1 LSIQDA
7 QIAAQQGELMR
18 KAQEMDEMKQ
28 TMIDA
33 MHKLNT
39 ETSRVLQL
47 ETSLNKAT
55 LDLQNSSLNVQNTSA
70 ALASTEERL
79 RLKDLEA
86 KELENALVS
95 LSQGSEGQQS
105 QLGKMEQAKS
115 KLEARVKELES
126 TLKATVIPQNTP
138 TTPARCRSSSLS
150 DLRITTLENEL
161 TELRDALV
169 SRSTEVQTIQARL
182 EVAQRD
188 ALKANNDQ
196 MASEARLKT
205 RMVEME
211 NLLAE
216 REEELRYLREQGGA
230 GGLEREEELIKR
242 IDEDD
247 AKIEALERLIGDAYD
262 LPLLREKLAKCEEK
276 LRSEISRV
284 SQLES
289 RNTELVQEN
298 EKALNDLEEGRCRIT
313 GLETQSRLS
322 ADIQNLRSKPAVTPD
337 LNPEAVANMER
348 LLGAVDRLRGERNG
362 LRRDMHFLETES
374 KFTIAALEAKITSL
388 SSIPAS
394 RAFPEFDHNIPSI
407 CITPSEEEKTS
418 RDGMISAEGQ
428 WKEIKR
434 LRGLVLVCSLVIC
447 HLETDRTKLEV
458 QRNSACSAYEE
469 KSNGLALT
477 EIRLHETEDRLT
489 TTIQLLEETTT
500 QRNDTMSRLSAL
512 DMEWRTKLDDANT
525 EQQESRNE
533 VDHLNASMVRIS
545 KMLEAVTSE
554 RDSLS
559 VQVTNL
565 DSEIASARQELTE
578 AESRYT
584 QLQFHQLSDMPS
596 TQATKTLR
604 SQIEELEGRVMRRT
618 EQIGIHQHDIRRLET
633 NLRLHE
639 ERLAEMT
646 TEMEMIVAQKDAMV
660 EDCAD
665 ARDQR
670 DEAILKIERLEE
682 DVERL
687 ENLLED
693 RNQEQEAII
702 EVMFLNSARTKEKM
716 TDAKRT
722 AESLAS
728 SQAELTRSLMSTE
741 DLVQMKID
749 LSGQVRELEDQLGS
763 RVTEV
768 STLTSQ
774 LENLQQESSSTIK
787 QRADTI
793 ALLESQLESAR
804 SSLSLKETEHRVALE
819 DLQQQISQ
827 KDRDLALNDLEG
839 DLVQLKMKHVEEL
852 GQLQSRLV
860 EVTAAFDELQ
870 ARHHSSQ
877 VTHEQSLADSAESK
891 TQVEKQLREAIGEL
905 TLLKEIRESLEAA
918 SQKHLDQAR
927 QLEDRVAA
935 ANLELT
941 LGREKLN
948 KADESV
954 QRNIDELAKVRQEH
968 EKVLAEA
975 RDTLAETQTRLE
987 EESTAAN
994 QSREQ
999 ASALQRKL
1007 EEEVHGRLQ
1016 DRSFYEE
1023 ALQSAKV
1030 CQEQA
1035 ELRVDEL
1042 GQNVSALETQ
1052 IRKAVAQIQTLQE
1065 EKKTAE
1071 REMTTLEAKNQRSLS
1086 LNRHLESQIRESE
1099 LTIANLGIELEN
1111 VNNHL
1116 AKVEKACSAAEVNLS
1131 LQNTQHKREVSQLHH
1146 ELEALKGRPDLGS
1159 VVAELEERINEMEDL
1174 LRRKCEEIEENDDV
1188 KLGLMKEN
1196 KSLKTKVE
1204 SLSRKVSNL
1213 QTKLVAAKATLPAPT
1228 IEQRIPSTPSPASAS
1243 TSSLSP
1249 STSAPTFAST
1259 SRPLVSVPSA
1269 LTRPKTPERR
1279 NVLGPVLRA
1288 MSPKKDKPKTEPA
1301 PAAQSKKRRAPDDFE
1316 GYEIPPQ
1323 AFTVESLPGDG
1334 EKGSE
1339 HATPKIRRVLSNIQT
1354 GFTPARHQNRP
1365 TIPMPSPKRSNP
1377 VFIKSPPSLPD
1388 FSNSASLPSVGQP
1401 ADGKKRS
1408 WLGKIRGAS
1417 SATIQRDF
1425 P

>member
-1 LSIQDA
+1 
-7 QIAAQQGELMR
+7 MR

-182 EVAQRD
+182 AVAQRD

-247 AKIEALERLIGDAYD
+247 AKIEALERLIGDTHD

-284 SQLES
+284 SQLEG

-313 GLETQSRLS
+313 ELDTQSRLS
-322 ADIQNLRSKPAVTPD
+322 SDIQNLRSKPVVTPD

-388 SSIPAS
+388 SFIPAS
-394 RAFPEFDHNIPSI
+394 PEG
-407 CITPSEEEKTS
+407 
-418 RDGMISAEGQ
+418 R

-434 LRGLVLVCSLVIC
+434 LRSLVLVCSLVVC
-447 HLETDRTKLEV
+447 HLETDRTQLEV
-458 QRNSACSAYEE
+458 ERNSACSAYEE
-469 KSNGLALT
+469 KSNGLAST

-500 QRNDTMSRLSAL
+500 QRNDAMSRLSAL
-512 DMEWRTKLDDANT
+512 DMEWRTKLDDANI

-545 KMLEAVTSE
+545 QMLEAVTSE

-670 DEAILKIERLEE
+670 DEAILKIEKLEE

-702 EVMFLNSARTKEKM
+702 EVILLEEHDNTLHNVQTLNQALEDVKQRLQSSEQ
-716 TDAKRT
+716 DAKRT

-804 SSLSLKETEHRVALE
+804 SSMSLKETEHRVALE
-819 DLQQQISQ
+819 DLQQHISQ

-860 EVTAAFDELQ
+860 EITAAFDELQ

-877 VTHEQSLADSAESK
+877 VTHEQSLAESAESK

-935 ANLELT
+935 ANSELT

-954 QRNIDELAKVRQEH
+954 QRNIDELAKARQEH

-975 RDTLAETQTRLE
+975 RDTLAETLTRLE

-1007 EEEVHGRLQ
+1007 EEEAHGRLQ
-1016 DRSFYEE
+1016 DRSCYEE

-1146 ELEALKGRPDLGS
+1146 ELEALKGRPDLES

-1174 LRRKCEEIEENDDV
+1174 LRRKCEEIEENDDI

-1228 IEQRIPSTPSPASAS
+1228 IEQRIPSTSSPASAS

-1249 STSAPTFAST
+1249 STSVSTFAST
-1259 SRPLVSVPSA
+1259 SRPRSNTMIGAPGPSDKVLASAVPDRLNRVVSVPSA
-1269 LTRPKTPERR
+1269 LPRPKTPERR

-1354 GFTPARHQNRP
+1354 GFTPARHQNRS

>member
-1 LSIQDA
+1 LSVQDA
-7 QIAAQQGELMR
+7 QIAAQQGELMW

-33 MHKLNT
+33 IQKLNT

-47 ETSLNKAT
+47 ETSLNKVR

-95 LSQGSEGQQS
+95 LSRGSEGQQS
-105 QLGKMEQAKS
+105 QLGKMEQAKR

-126 TLKATVIPQNTP
+126 TSKATVIPLNTP
-138 TTPARCRSSSLS
+138 KTPARYRSSSLS

-161 TELRDALV
+161 TELHDALV

-211 NLLAE
+211 NLLTE

-230 GGLEREEELIKR
+230 EGLEREEELIKR

-247 AKIEALERLIGDAYD
+247 AKIQALERLIGDAHD
-262 LPLLREKLAKCEEK
+262 LPLLKEKLAKCEEK

-284 SQLES
+284 SQLEG
-289 RNTELVQEN
+289 RNSELVLEKEN
-298 EKALNDLEEGRCRIT
+298 ALNDLEEGRGRIT
-313 GLETQSRLS
+313 ELETQSRLS
-322 ADIQNLRSKPAVTPD
+322 WDIQNSRSITPD

-348 LLGAVDRLRGERNG
+348 LLGAVDRLRGERDS

-388 SSIPAS
+388 SSKPTS
-394 RAFPEFDHNIPSI
+394 RASPEFDRNIPSI
-407 CITPSEEEKTS
+407 CITPSEEEKS
-418 RDGMISAEGQ
+418 SQDGMLTAEGQ
-428 WKEIKR
+428 SREIKR

-477 EIRLHETEDRLT
+477 EIRLHEAEDRLT

-512 DMEWRTKLDDANT
+512 DMEWRAKLDDANT

-533 VDHLNASMVRIS
+533 VDHLNASIVRIS
-545 KMLEAVTSE
+545 QMLEAVTSE

-584 QLQFHQLSDMPS
+584 QLQFHQLSNMPS

-670 DEAILKIERLEE
+670 DEAILKIEKLEE

-716 TDAKRT
+716 AVEN

-741 DLVQMKID
+741 DLVQIKID
-749 LSGQVRELEDQLGS
+749 LSGQVRELEDQLGF

-774 LENLQQESSSTIK
+774 LENLQQDSSSTIK

-804 SSLSLKETEHRVALE
+804 SSLSLKETEHRVALR

-839 DLVQLKMKHVEEL
+839 DLVKLKMKHVEEL

-860 EVTAAFDELQ
+860 EVTTAFDELQ

-891 TQVEKQLREAIGEL
+891 TQVEEQLREAIHEL
-905 TLLKEIRESLEAA
+905 SLLKEIRESLESA
-918 SQKHLDQAR
+918 SRKHLDEAR
-927 QLEDRVAA
+927 QLEERVAA

-941 LGREKLN
+941 ITREKLN
-948 KADESV
+948 KSDEFV
-954 QRNIDELAKVRQEH
+954 QRNIDGLAKAREEH
-968 EKVLAEA
+968 EKVLTEA
-975 RDTLAETQTRLE
+975 RNTLAETQTRLE
-987 EESTAAN
+987 QESTAAN
-994 QSREQ
+994 QSQEQ
-999 ASALQRKL
+999 ASALQKKF
-1007 EEEVHGRLQ
+1007 EEEARGRLQ

-1023 ALQSAKV
+1023 ALQSAKE

-1035 ELRVDEL
+1035 ELRVNEL

-1086 LNRHLESQIRESE
+1086 LNHHLESQIRESE
-1099 LTIANLGIELEN
+1099 LTITNLGTELEN

-1131 LQNTQHKREVSQLHH
+1131 LQNTQHKREVSQLLH
-1146 ELEALKGRPDLGS
+1146 EVETLRGRPDLEG
-1159 VVAELEERINEMEDL
+1159 VVAELEERINEMEEL

-1213 QTKLVAAKATLPAPT
+1213 QSKLNAAKATLPAPT
-1228 IEQRIPSTPSPASAS
+1228 IERRIPSSSSPASAS

-1249 STSAPTFAST
+1249 STSVPTSAST

-1269 LTRPKTPERR
+1269 LPRPKTPERR

-1288 MSPKKDKPKTEPA
+1288 MSPKKDKPKSEPA

-1323 AFTVESLPGDG
+1323 AFTVESLPGDA

-1339 HATPKIRRVLSNIQT
+1339 NATPKIRRVLSNIQT

-1377 VFIKSPPSLPD
+1377 VFVKSPPSLPD
-1388 FSNSASLPSVGQP
+1388 YSNSASLSSVGQP

-1417 SATIQRDF
+1417 SATTQRDF

>member
-1 LSIQDA
+1 
-7 QIAAQQGELMR
+7 
-18 KAQEMDEMKQ
+18 
-28 TMIDA
+28 
-33 MHKLNT
+33 
-39 ETSRVLQL
+39 
-47 ETSLNKAT
+47 
-55 LDLQNSSLNVQNTSA
+55 
-70 ALASTEERL
+70 
-79 RLKDLEA
+79 
-86 KELENALVS
+86 
-95 LSQGSEGQQS
+95 
-105 QLGKMEQAKS
+105 
-115 KLEARVKELES
+115 
-126 TLKATVIPQNTP
+126 
-138 TTPARCRSSSLS
+138 
-150 DLRITTLENEL
+150 
-161 TELRDALV
+161 
-169 SRSTEVQTIQARL
+169 
-182 EVAQRD
+182 
-188 ALKANNDQ
+188 
-196 MASEARLKT
+196 
-205 RMVEME
+205 
-211 NLLAE
+211 
-216 REEELRYLREQGGA
+216 
-230 GGLEREEELIKR
+230 
-242 IDEDD
+242 
-247 AKIEALERLIGDAYD
+247 
-262 LPLLREKLAKCEEK
+262 
-276 LRSEISRV
+276 
-284 SQLES
+284 
-289 RNTELVQEN
+289 
-298 EKALNDLEEGRCRIT
+298 
-313 GLETQSRLS
+313 
-322 ADIQNLRSKPAVTPD
+322 
-337 LNPEAVANMER
+337 MER

-388 SSIPAS
+388 SFIPAS
-394 RAFPEFDHNIPSI
+394 RASPEFDHNIPSI
-407 CITPSEEEKTS
+407 RITSEDETAQ
-418 RDGMISAEGQ
+418 DGMITAEGR

-434 LRGLVLVCSLVIC
+434 LRSLVLVCSLVVC
-447 HLETDRTKLEV
+447 HLETDRTQLEV
-458 QRNSACSAYEE
+458 ERNSACSAYEE
-469 KSNGLALT
+469 KSNGLAST

-500 QRNDTMSRLSAL
+500 QRNDAMSRLSAL
-512 DMEWRTKLDDANT
+512 DMEWRTKLDDANI

-545 KMLEAVTSE
+545 QMLEAVTSE

-670 DEAILKIERLEE
+670 DEAILKIEKLEE

-716 TDAKRT
+716 TVENGRIEEMRTRMQSLLEEHDNTLHNVQTLNQALEDVKQRLQSSEQDAKRT

-804 SSLSLKETEHRVALE
+804 SSMSLKETEHRVALE
-819 DLQQQISQ
+819 DLQQHISQ

-860 EVTAAFDELQ
+860 EITAAFDELQ

-877 VTHEQSLADSAESK
+877 VTHEQSLAESAESK

-935 ANLELT
+935 ANSELT

-954 QRNIDELAKVRQEH
+954 QRNIDELAKARQEH

-975 RDTLAETQTRLE
+975 RDTLAETLTRLE

-1007 EEEVHGRLQ
+1007 EEEAHGRLQ
-1016 DRSFYEE
+1016 DRSCYEE

-1086 LNRHLESQIRESE
+1086 LNRHLESQIRE
-1099 LTIANLGIELEN
+1099 
-1111 VNNHL
+1111 
-1116 AKVEKACSAAEVNLS
+1116 
-1131 LQNTQHKREVSQLHH
+1131 R
-1146 ELEALKGRPDLGS
+1146 
-1159 VVAELEERINEMEDL
+1159 
-1174 LRRKCEEIEENDDV
+1174 
-1188 KLGLMKEN
+1188 
-1196 KSLKTKVE
+1196 
-1204 SLSRKVSNL
+1204 
-1213 QTKLVAAKATLPAPT
+1213 
-1228 IEQRIPSTPSPASAS
+1228 
-1243 TSSLSP
+1243 
-1249 STSAPTFAST
+1249 
-1259 SRPLVSVPSA
+1259 
-1269 LTRPKTPERR
+1269 
-1279 NVLGPVLRA
+1279 
-1288 MSPKKDKPKTEPA
+1288 
-1301 PAAQSKKRRAPDDFE
+1301 
-1316 GYEIPPQ
+1316 
-1323 AFTVESLPGDG
+1323 
-1334 EKGSE
+1334 
-1339 HATPKIRRVLSNIQT
+1339 
-1354 GFTPARHQNRP
+1354 
-1365 TIPMPSPKRSNP
+1365 
-1377 VFIKSPPSLPD
+1377 
-1388 FSNSASLPSVGQP
+1388 
-1401 ADGKKRS
+1401 
-1408 WLGKIRGAS
+1408 
-1417 SATIQRDF
+1417 
-1425 P
+1425 

>member
-1 LSIQDA
+1 LSVQDA

-33 MHKLNT
+33 MQKLNT

-105 QLGKMEQAKS
+105 QLGRMEQAKR

-126 TLKATVIPQNTP
+126 TLKATVVIPQNTP
-138 TTPARCRSSSLS
+138 RTPARCRSSSLS

-161 TELRDALV
+161 SELRDALV

-211 NLLAE
+211 NVLAE

-247 AKIEALERLIGDAYD
+247 AKIQALERLIGDAHD

-284 SQLES
+284 SQLEGQ
-289 RNTELVQEN
+289 NFELVQEK
-298 EKALNDLEEGRCRIT
+298 EKALNDLKEERGRIT
-313 GLETQSRLS
+313 ELETQSRIS
-322 ADIQNLRSKPAVTPD
+322 SDIQNFRSKPAVTPD

-394 RAFPEFDHNIPSI
+394 PASPEFDHNIPSI
-407 CITPSEEEKTS
+407 CITPSEEEKTAQ
-418 RDGMISAEGQ
+418 DGMITAEGQ

-434 LRGLVLVCSLVIC
+434 LRGLALVCSLVIG

-469 KSNGLALT
+469 KYNRLALT
-477 EIRLHETEDRLT
+477 EVRLHETEDRLT

-512 DMEWRTKLDDANT
+512 DMEWRTKLDDANIG
-525 EQQESRNE
+525 QQESRNE
-533 VDHLNASMVRIS
+533 VDHLNASVVRIS
-545 KMLEAVTSE
+545 KMLETVTSE

-670 DEAILKIERLEE
+670 DEAILKIEKLEE

-716 TDAKRT
+716 TVEN

-819 DLQQQISQ
+819 DLQQQIIQ
-827 KDRDLALNDLEG
+827 KDKDLALNDLEG
-839 DLVQLKMKHVEEL
+839 ELVQLKMKHVEEL

-860 EVTAAFDELQ
+860 EVTTAFDELQ
-870 ARHHSSQ
+870 ARHRSSQ

-891 TQVEKQLREAIGEL
+891 AQVEKQLREAIREL
-905 TLLKEIRESLEAA
+905 SLLKEIKESLETA
-918 SQKHLDQAR
+918 SQKHLDEAR
-927 QLEDRVAA
+927 QLEERVAA

-941 LGREKLN
+941 LTRGKLN
-948 KADESV
+948 KSDESV
-954 QRNIDELAKVRQEH
+954 QRNIDELAKARLEH

-999 ASALQRKL
+999 ASALQKKL
-1007 EEEVHGRLQ
+1007 EEEAHGRLQ

-1023 ALQSAKV
+1023 ALQSAKE

-1052 IRKAVAQIQTLQE
+1052 IRKAVAQIQTLQD

-1099 LTIANLGIELEN
+1099 LTIANLGTELEN

-1146 ELEALKGRPDLGS
+1146 EVETMKGRPDLES

-1213 QTKLVAAKATLPAPT
+1213 QTKLAAAKATLPAPT
-1228 IEQRIPSTPSPASAS
+1228 IEQRIPSTSSPASAS

-1249 STSAPTFAST
+1249 STSVPTSAST

-1269 LTRPKTPERR
+1269 LPRPKTPERR

-1288 MSPKKDKPKTEPA
+1288 MSPKKDKPKSEPA

-1388 FSNSASLPSVGQP
+1388 YSNGASLPSVGQP